1 MQKAE
6 QLRILEALLFASPE
20 PLNQNRINSVF
31 EDDPPKLA
39 ELVKKLKEKYEK
51 EKHGFEVRKV
61 AGGYQFSTRSE
72 YSPWVRRLIQNQSQ
86 LKLSS
91 AALESLAIVAYKQ
104 PLSRFEIES
113 IRGVDCSGVLKT
125 LLSRQLLKIAGR
137 AEGPGRPLLYG
148 TTREFL
154 EHFGLDRIS
163 DLPRLREI
171 TELTAAE
178 ENPAGDVRAAE

>member
-1 MQKAE
+1 M
-6 QLRILEALLFASPE
+6 
-20 PLNQNRINSVF
+20 
-31 EDDPPKLA
+31 
-39 ELVKKLKEKYEK
+39 
-51 EKHGFEVRKV
+51 
-61 AGGYQFSTRSE
+61 
-72 YSPWVRRLIQNQSQ
+72 
-86 LKLSS
+86 
-91 AALESLAIVAYKQ
+91 
-104 PLSRFEIES
+104 SRFEIES

-171 TELTAAE
+171 TELTAAD
-178 ENPAGDVRAAE
+178 ENSDGGVRAPE

>member
-20 PLNQNRINSVF
+20 PLNQSRINSVF

-51 EKHGFEVRKV
+51 EKHGFEIRKV
-61 AGGYQFSTRSE
+61 AGGYQFATCSE
-72 YSPWVRRLIQNQSQ
+72 YSPWVRRLIQNQSK
-86 LKLSS
+86 LKLSA

-154 EHFGLDRIS
+154 KHFGLDRIS

-171 TELTAAE
+171 TELTAAD
-178 ENPAGDVRAAE
+178 ENSDGGVRAPE

>member
-1 MQKAE
+1 MRQNE
-6 QLRILEALLFASPE
+6 QLQILEALLFASPE
-20 PLNQNRINSVF
+20 PLNQTRMNNAF
-31 EDDPPKLA
+31 EADPPKLSD
-39 ELVKKLKEKYEK
+39 LIKKLRDKYEK

-61 AGGYQFSTRSE
+61 AGGYQFATRADF
-72 YSPWVRRLIQNQSQ
+72 SPWVRRLIQNPSQ
-86 LKLSS
+86 LKLSG
-91 AALESLAIVAYKQ
+91 AALESLAIVSYKQ

-113 IRGVDCSGVLKT
+113 VRGVDCSGVLKT

-171 TELTAAE
+171 TELTATE
-178 ENPAGDVRAAE
+178 EPNSDHTDASE

>member
-1 MQKAE
+1 MQKGE
-6 QLRILEALLFASPE
+6 QLRIVEALLFASPE
-20 PLNQNRINSVF
+20 PLNQSRVNSVF
-31 EDDPPKLA
+31 EDDPPKLS
-39 ELVKKLKEKYEK
+39 EIVKKLKEKYEK

-61 AGGYQFSTRSE
+61 AGGYQFATRSE
-72 YSPWVRRLIQNQSQ
+72 FSPWVRRLIQNPSK
-86 LKLSS
+86 LKLSA

-125 LLSRQLLKIAGR
+125 LLARQLLKIAGR

-178 ENPAGDVRAAE
+178 ENPAGDARASE

>member
-1 MQKAE
+1 MRKSE
-6 QLRILEALLFASPE
+6 QLQIVEALLFASPE
-20 PLNQNRINSVF
+20 PLNQSRLKNVF
-31 EDDPPKLA
+31 DEDAPKLSD
-39 ELVKKLKEKYEK
+39 LVKKLREKYEK

-61 AGGYQFSTRSE
+61 AGGYQFATRAE
-72 YSPWVRRLIQNQSQ
+72 FSPWVKRLIKNPSK
-86 LKLSS
+86 LKLSA

-148 TTREFL
+148 TTRDFL
-154 EHFGLDRIS
+154 EHFGLDRLS

-178 ENPAGDVRAAE
+178 ESSADPERAAE